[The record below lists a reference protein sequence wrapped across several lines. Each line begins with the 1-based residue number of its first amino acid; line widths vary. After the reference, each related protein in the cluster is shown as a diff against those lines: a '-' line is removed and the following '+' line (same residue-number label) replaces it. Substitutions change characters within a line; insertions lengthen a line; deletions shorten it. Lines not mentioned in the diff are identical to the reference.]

1 MLKGGKFARFR
12 FLAPLLPFGSITAGI
27 YLLHSAWCA
36 ILFYHS
42 GILLILVINGQ
53 KDIWRSVFSGWNSF
67 SGIGILLLLI
77 GNGPLFILLWPFISL
92 QPGILSE
99 SLSDLGLSG
108 ISLLLFAAW
117 YAAVHPLLEEVFWR
131 KYLLSS
137 SRWPALTD
145 CAFAAYHILVL
156 ILFLRLPWVVISF
169 LALTLT
175 AWLWRILALRYRG
188 LAIPIVSH
196 MAAGISTLAAIFFLV
211 QS

>member
-1 MLKGGKFARFR
+1 MRVEKFAGFKH
-12 FLAPLLPFGSITAGI
+12 LAILLPFGSIVAGI

-42 GILLILVINGQ
+42 GILLILSG
-53 KDIWRSVFSGWNSF
+53 KRDIWRGVFSGWNSF
-67 SGIGILLLLI
+67 AGIGLSVLLA
-77 GNGPLFILLWPFISL
+77 GNGLLFILMWPFISL
-92 QPGILSE
+92 QSDIPAE

-108 ISLLLFAAW
+108 ISLLIFAVW
-117 YAAVHPLLEEVFWR
+117 YITAHPVLEEVFWR

-145 CAFAAYHILVL
+145 CAFAAYHMLVL
-156 ILFLRLPWVVISF
+156 LLFLRLPWVIISF

-175 AWLWRILALRYRG
+175 AWFWRILALRYRG

-196 MAAGISTLAAIFFLV
+196 MAAGLSTLAAIFFLIHA
-211 QS
+211 